1 LPIKKKTNP
10 QLFFN
15 GILAENPIFR
25 LALSMCPAVGI
36 TTTVMN
42 GILLGIAVL
51 FVQVFSSCTIA
62 AIKNYIHPRIRI
74 PTYTL
79 TIATWVTVID
89 LILAAYMP
97 EAYKAMGIF
106 VKLIVAFAIITMR
119 LEMFAAKNPI
129 IPSFWDGFG
138 MGLGFLLGMT
148 TLGVI
153 RELLGSGTLL
163 GYDVLGVRPLLFFVL
178 PAAGFFCVGFMMA
191 LFNYVELF
199 FNRIKQKKG

>member
-1 LPIKKKTNP
+1 MPVTKKTNA

-36 TTTVMN
+36 STTVMN
-42 GILLGIAVL
+42 GLLLGIAVL

-62 AIKNYIHPRIRI
+62 AIKDYIHPRIRI

-89 LILAAYMP
+89 LVLAAYMP

-119 LEMFAAKNPI
+119 LEMFASKNPI
-129 IPSFWDGFG
+129 IPSFWDSLG
-138 MGLGFLLGMT
+138 MGLGFMFGMMALGF
-148 TLGVI
+148 V
-153 RELLGSGTLL
+153 RELLGAGTLFGHDIL
-163 GYDVLGVRPLLFFVL
+163 GFRPLLFFIL

-191 LFNYVELF
+191 IFNYVEFVLK
-199 FNRIKQKKG
+199 RMKQEKS